1 MSSNV
6 FLSFWVKHCVKS
18 FICNMWK
25 VVIKNLSL
33 VENRT
38 GIVEVTGSNPIEA
51 LIFSRLPLSNCLS
64 WKIYCDDHSSL
75 SRTCLCLHASTN
87 FNHTI
92 FKSPLNPPTLP
103 TPLLIPHCSSTV

>member
-51 LIFSRLPLSNCLS
+51 LIFPIAYVGKFTVMIILHFQELVFAFMLQQISIILFSNPL
-64 WKIYCDDHSSL
+64 
-75 SRTCLCLHASTN
+75 
-87 FNHTI
+87 
-92 FKSPLNPPTLP
+92 
-103 TPLLIPHCSSTV
+103 